1 MTCQREMFNIKYV
14 IDYRSLD
21 VNGLIGYIG
30 GYIGFFV
37 GYSILEVPD
46 TLTMMT
52 RNFKRLYSQS
62 MNYIGY

>member
-1 MTCQREMFNIKYV
+1 M
-14 IDYRSLD
+14 
-21 VNGLIGYIG
+21 NGLIGYIG

-46 TLTMMT
+46 TLTIMM